1 MVSPELL
8 FACQIHIH
16 TPVKNLGVSLVNQP
30 RLARVGFVERL
41 QSILNKLKLAKIG

>member
-1 MVSPELL
+1 LL

-41 QSILNKLKLAKIG
+41 LFNRHKVGCSRCVSVHMP